1 MREKMPLDPMPV
13 VDSFVADDAR
23 RTRNGARC
31 NRTTNFPHS
40 AIPPVSTGL
49 QILTILRDTDG
60 GASHRSCGSAG
71 CKTSSSPRA
80 LFRNLVMLLMGAMR
94 TAGFRV

>member
-13 VDSFVADDAR
+13 VDSLIANDAR
-23 RTRNGARC
+23 RARDGARC

-40 AIPPVSTGL
+40 AIPPVSTGF
-49 QILTILRDTDG
+49 QILAILRDTDG
-60 GASHRSCGSAG
+60 GASNRSCGAAG
-71 CKTSSSPRA
+71 GKARSSPRA
-80 LFRNLVMLLMGAMR
+80 LFRNLVMFLMSAIR